1 MPPVL
6 PALLESHL
14 QLSKDG
20 TALNAVMH
28 CPLLV
33 SFNLY
38 RMMPLHSYQ
47 RPRQSPFKSKEPTY
61 PQASVWCRGLC
72 DCPGWTNLFPPCLGP
87 LPQIN
92 LSSWKFPSTL
102 LEDHSS
108 NQMVGIRLQR
118 SYILARAHLLFVH
131 LGEKH
136 CRMPIRCLKDLL
148 RLATHIEHK
157 RIWRP
162 LVIQDRKLQVKKR
175 LRSRVAQEKRK
186 RQKVTAS
193 VQTHYKLNSS
203 PACCAQRSPPHV
215 LDYLATS
222 EPAIIIIVK
231 SQMLVTFTGHL

>member
-33 SFNLY
+33 SFNLH

-108 NQMVGIRLQR
+108 NQMVRIRLQR
-118 SYILARAHLLFVH
+118 SYTCKGTPHFSFTSVENTADV
-131 LGEKH
+131 
-136 CRMPIRCLKDLL
+136 PIRCLKDLL

-162 LVIQDRKLQVKKR
+162 HVIQDRKLQVKNL

-193 VQTHYKLNSS
+193 VQTH
-203 PACCAQRSPPHV
+203 
-215 LDYLATS
+215 
-222 EPAIIIIVK
+222 
-231 SQMLVTFTGHL
+231 

>member
-1 MPPVL
+1 MTDDSLFSLERRESSNCHSLITNLAHTKSNLQLNLNHFFSEEGKVFGRTIMPPVL

-72 DCPGWTNLFPPCLGP
+72 DCPGWTNLFPPCLDP

-92 LSSWKFPSTL
+92 LSS
-102 LEDHSS
+102 
-108 NQMVGIRLQR
+108 
-118 SYILARAHLLFVH
+118 
-131 LGEKH
+131 
-136 CRMPIRCLKDLL
+136 
-148 RLATHIEHK
+148 
-157 RIWRP
+157 
-162 LVIQDRKLQVKKR
+162 
-175 LRSRVAQEKRK
+175 
-186 RQKVTAS
+186 
-193 VQTHYKLNSS
+193 
-203 PACCAQRSPPHV
+203 
-215 LDYLATS
+215 
-222 EPAIIIIVK
+222 
-231 SQMLVTFTGHL
+231 

>member
-6 PALLESHL
+6 PALLESHP

-33 SFNLY
+33 SFNLH

-108 NQMVGIRLQR
+108 NQMVRIRLQR
-118 SYILARAHLLFVH
+118 SYTCKGTPHFSFTSVENTADV
-131 LGEKH
+131 
-136 CRMPIRCLKDLL
+136 PIRCLKDLL

-162 LVIQDRKLQVKKR
+162 HVIQDRKLQVKNL

-231 SQMLVTFTGHL
+231 S